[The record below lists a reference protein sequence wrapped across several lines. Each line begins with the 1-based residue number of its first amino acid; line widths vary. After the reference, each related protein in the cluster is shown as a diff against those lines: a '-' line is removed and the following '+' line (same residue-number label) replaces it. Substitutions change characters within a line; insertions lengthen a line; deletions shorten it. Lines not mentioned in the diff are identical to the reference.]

1 MARNQIQQNK
11 ALVIIIAAI
20 AATGGL
26 LFGFD
31 TGVISGA
38 KQFFRA
44 LWDLTDKQVEW
55 ITTAGLIGA
64 ILGAAFSGRLT
75 DIFGRRKVILVA
87 AVIFGVGAIWTGAAG
102 SPESLFAGRLFLGLA
117 IGISSYT
124 VPLYI
129 AELSPTKQ
137 RGALV
142 SAFQLM
148 ITIGIL
154 VSYLSDKGF
163 VVEDGKVGILARWV
177 DNLGFGIPVS
187 EECWRPMFYVGVIPA
202 IILLIGMFFLP
213 ETPRFLFSKGKEDEA
228 RRILQRIE
236 DPRLVEASIKKM
248 KEEVARDKENQISPK
263 EILKPW
269 LRNALIIGIGIMF
282 VQQFVGINTVI
293 YYSPEIFEQAG
304 FATVDSQ
311 LTATV
316 VVGVVNVFFT
326 IVSMFIIDKIGR
338 RKLYFIGL
346 SGIVAALIAL
356 GFSFAFMESLGD
368 SLKTITVISV
378 VLYIMFFAVS
388 LGPLGWLLI
397 SEVYPL
403 RVRGIGSSIGALSNW
418 TFNAIVTF
426 TFLTLLRTLSPA
438 GAFWAYALIGI
449 LGLIWGRKFIPETK
463 GVSLEEIE
471 EHWRQG
477 KSPTE
482 LGQS

>member
-1 MARNQIQQNK
+1 MANKIKQNK
-11 ALVIIIAAI
+11 SLVIIIAAI

-38 KQFFRA
+38 KQFFRE

-64 ILGAAFSGRLT
+64 IIGAAFSGKIT
-75 DIFGRRKVILVA
+75 DTFGRRKVILVA
-87 AVIFGVGAIWTGAAG
+87 ALIFGIGAVWTGAAG
-102 SPESLFAGRLFLGLA
+102 GPASLFAGRLFLGLA

-142 SAFQLM
+142 SSFQLL

-163 VVEDGKVGILARWV
+163 IVEDEKVGVLARFV
-177 DNLGFGIPVS
+177 DNMGFGLPVS
-187 EECWRPMFYVGVIPA
+187 EECWRPMFYVGVVPA
-202 IILLIGMFFLP
+202 LILLIGMFFLP
-213 ETPRFLFSKGKEDEA
+213 ETPRFLFSKGKESDA
-228 RRILQRIE
+228 RRILEKIE
-236 DPRLVEASIKKM
+236 DPALVEISLRKM
-248 KEEVARDKENQISPK
+248 KEDVHVDKEIKVSPG

-282 VQQFVGINTVI
+282 VQQFVGINSVI
-293 YYSPEIFEQAG
+293 YYTPEIFEKAG

-356 GFSFAFMESLGD
+356 GFSFAFKASLGG
-368 SLKTITVISV
+368 SVKIITVISV
-378 VLYIMFFAVS
+378 VLYILFFAVS

-397 SEVYPL
+397 SEIYPL

-418 TFNAIVTF
+418 AFNAIMTF
-426 TFLTLLRTLSPA
+426 NFLTLVKHLSPA
-438 GAFWAYALIGI
+438 GAFWIYAFIGI

-463 GVSLEEIE
+463 GVSLEQIE

-477 KSPTE
+477 KSPSE
-482 LGQS
+482 LRQE